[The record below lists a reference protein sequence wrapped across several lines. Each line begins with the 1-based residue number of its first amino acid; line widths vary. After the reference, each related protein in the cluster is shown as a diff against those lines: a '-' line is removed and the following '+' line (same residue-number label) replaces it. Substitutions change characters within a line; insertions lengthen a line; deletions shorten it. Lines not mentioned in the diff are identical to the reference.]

1 MPELDPSVWQSA
13 VTTAMQDGALPA
25 GAGAVVA
32 LGNCLKGS
40 PVDTGIRKQIIQF
53 SCIEG
58 LSSRQIADKLQRS
71 CSLRTVQRILKLWRE
86 QQTVSCAPRSG
97 GGSRWTELEQREI
110 AMMVEEDPGLYLDE
124 ISLRILARMGR
135 SITPSGLY
143 KILKKMDLPLKVV
156 ARVFIKQTLAERDL
170 FWAAKVCLGYKN
182 HQMLFIDEM
191 CNVTGSWFRNKGRG
205 KTGKR
210 VFSRVANMHGTR
222 YNNFA
227 MLSVEGLVAHQ
238 VYSSGGNLYTFVDF
252 LRHHVLPKTNR
263 FPLPSSVVCLD
274 NARIH
279 HAEKDVVTAICHAH
293 GVLVFFLP
301 PYSPDLNPIEM
312 LFGVVKSNILRQQHQ
327 LRESDDHVGDICRVF
342 EEVGTAEH
350 AAGWF
355 RHCGWSD

>member
-40 PVDTGIRKQIIQF
+40 PVDTGIRKQVIQF

-205 KTGKR
+205 KT
-210 VFSRVANMHGTR
+210 
-222 YNNFA
+222 
-227 MLSVEGLVAHQ
+227 
-238 VYSSGGNLYTFVDF
+238 
-252 LRHHVLPKTNR
+252 
-263 FPLPSSVVCLD
+263 
-274 NARIH
+274 
-279 HAEKDVVTAICHAH
+279 
-293 GVLVFFLP
+293 
-301 PYSPDLNPIEM
+301 
-312 LFGVVKSNILRQQHQ
+312 
-327 LRESDDHVGDICRVF
+327 
-342 EEVGTAEH
+342 
-350 AAGWF
+350 
-355 RHCGWSD
+355 